1 MKCGGGAIP
10 PARMEVIMDKKQTRK
25 LTLQASLYSD
35 DANFVCPNCDI
46 LMKYKHSGLYV
57 CEKCGAE
64 ELNDFG
70 KIKRYLDKHGPTNA
84 IDLAANT
91 GVRRSRIGE
100 FLRLG
105 KVEIPENSATFIHC
119 KSCGT
124 AIRFGNYCA
133 TCVHTKN
140 IQGAFIGDT
149 PKNAPEKMRF
159 LDLE

>member
-1 MKCGGGAIP
+1 MLF
-10 PARMEVIMDKKQTRK
+10 R
-25 LTLQASLYSD
+25 S
-35 DANFVCPNCDI
+35 
-46 LMKYKHSGLYV
+46 
-57 CEKCGAE
+57 
-64 ELNDFG
+64 
-70 KIKRYLDKHGPTNA
+70 GPTNA

-105 KVEIPENSATFIHC
+105 KVEIPEGSATFIHC

-133 TCVHTKN
+133 NCVHTKN
-140 IQGAFIGDT
+140 IQGAYIGDT
-149 PKNAPEKMRF
+149 PKKVPEKMRF

>member
-1 MKCGGGAIP
+1 MVQQ
-10 PARMEVIMDKKQTRK
+10 EKKLIRK
-25 LTLQASLYSD
+25 AALYSD
-35 DANFVCPNCDI
+35 DANFVCPKCDI
-46 LMKYKHSGLYV
+46 LMKYKHGGLYV

-64 ELNDFG
+64 QLNDFG
-70 KIKRYLDKHGPTNA
+70 KVKKYLNDHGPTNA

-91 GVRRSRIGE
+91 GVRRARIGE

-105 KVEIPENSATFIHC
+105 KVEIPENSTTFIHC

-133 TCVHTKN
+133 NCVHTKN
-140 IQGAFIGDT
+140 IQGAHIGDT
-149 PKNAPEKMRF
+149 PKKKPEKMRF

>member
-1 MKCGGGAIP
+1 MVQ
-10 PARMEVIMDKKQTRK
+10 REKKLVRK
-25 LTLQASLYSD
+25 NALYSD
-35 DANFVCPNCDI
+35 DDNFVCPNCDI
-46 LMKYKHSGLYV
+46 LMKYKHGGLFV

-64 ELNDFG
+64 QLNDFG
-70 KIKRYLDKHGPTNA
+70 KVKKYLNEHGPTNA

-105 KVEIPENSATFIHC
+105 KVEIPEGSATFIHC

-133 TCVHTKN
+133 NCVHTKN
-140 IQGAFIGDT
+140 IQGAYIGDT
-149 PKNAPEKMRF
+149 PKKVPEKMRF

>member
-1 MKCGGGAIP
+1 MVQREQKLI
-10 PARMEVIMDKKQTRK
+10 RK
-25 LTLQASLYSD
+25 TALYSD
-35 DANFVCPNCDI
+35 DDNFICPNCDI
-46 LMKYKHSGLYV
+46 LMRYKHGGLYV

-64 ELNDFG
+64 QLNDFG
-70 KIKRYLDKHGPTNA
+70 KVKKYLNEHGPTNA

-105 KVEIPENSATFIHC
+105 KVEIPEGSATFIHC

-133 TCVHTKN
+133 NCVHTKN
-140 IQGAFIGDT
+140 IQGAYIGDT
-149 PKNAPEKMRF
+149 PKKVPEKMSI

>member
-1 MKCGGGAIP
+1 MVQREQKLI
-10 PARMEVIMDKKQTRK
+10 RK
-25 LTLQASLYSD
+25 TALYSD
-35 DANFVCPNCDI
+35 DDNFICPNCDI
-46 LMKYKHSGLYV
+46 LMRYKHGGLYV

-64 ELNDFG
+64 QLNDFG
-70 KIKRYLDKHGPTNA
+70 KVKKYLNEHGPTNA
-84 IDLAANT
+84 MDLAANT

-105 KVEIPENSATFIHC
+105 KVEIPEGSATFIHC

-133 TCVHTKN
+133 NCVHTKN
-140 IQGAFIGDT
+140 IQGAYIGDT
-149 PKNAPEKMRF
+149 PKKVPEKMRF

>member
-1 MKCGGGAIP
+1 MTQ
-10 PARMEVIMDKKQTRK
+10 EDKKFIRK
-25 LTLQASLYSD
+25 AAIYSD
-35 DANFVCPNCDI
+35 DANFICPNCDI
-46 LMKYKHSGLYV
+46 LMKYKYGGLYV

-64 ELNDFG
+64 QLNDFG
-70 KIKRYLDKHGPTNA
+70 KVKKYLNEHGPTNA
-84 IDLAANT
+84 IELSANT

-105 KVEIPENSATFIHC
+105 KVEIPESSNTFIHC

-133 TCVHTKN
+133 ACVHSKN
-140 IQGAFIGDT
+140 IQGAYIGDT
-149 PKNAPEKMRF
+149 PKRKTDEKMRF

>member
-1 MKCGGGAIP
+1 MVQ
-10 PARMEVIMDKKQTRK
+10 REKKLVRK
-25 LTLQASLYSD
+25 NALYSD
-35 DANFVCPNCDI
+35 DDNFVCPNCDI
-46 LMKYKHSGLYV
+46 LMKYKHGGLFV

-64 ELNDFG
+64 QLNDFG
-70 KIKRYLDKHGPTNA
+70 KVKKYLNEHGPTNA
-84 IDLAANT
+84 IELAANT

-105 KVEIPENSATFIHC
+105 KVEIPGGSATFIHC

-133 TCVHTKN
+133 NCVHTKN
-140 IQGAFIGDT
+140 IQGAYIGDT
-149 PKNAPEKMRF
+149 PKKVPEKMRF

>member
-1 MKCGGGAIP
+1 MVQ
-10 PARMEVIMDKKQTRK
+10 REKKLVRK
-25 LTLQASLYSD
+25 NALYSD
-35 DANFVCPNCDI
+35 DDNFVCPNCDI
-46 LMKYKHSGLYV
+46 LMKYKHVGLFV

-64 ELNDFG
+64 QLNDFG
-70 KIKRYLDKHGPTNA
+70 KVKKYLNEHGPTNA
-84 IDLAANT
+84 IELAANT

-105 KVEIPENSATFIHC
+105 KVEIPEGSATFIHC

-133 TCVHTKN
+133 NCVHTKN
-140 IQGAFIGDT
+140 IQGAYIGDT
-149 PKNAPEKMRF
+149 PKKVPEKMRF

>member
-1 MKCGGGAIP
+1 MVQ
-10 PARMEVIMDKKQTRK
+10 REKKLVRK
-25 LTLQASLYSD
+25 NALYSD
-35 DANFVCPNCDI
+35 DDNSVCPNCDI
-46 LMKYKHSGLYV
+46 LMKYKHGGLFV

-64 ELNDFG
+64 QLNDFG
-70 KIKRYLDKHGPTNA
+70 KVKKYLNEHGPTNA
-84 IDLAANT
+84 IELAANT

-105 KVEIPENSATFIHC
+105 KVEIPEGSATFIHC

-133 TCVHTKN
+133 NCVHTKN
-140 IQGAFIGDT
+140 IQGAYIGDT
-149 PKNAPEKMRF
+149 PKKVPEKMRF

>member
-1 MKCGGGAIP
+1 MVQREQKLI
-10 PARMEVIMDKKQTRK
+10 RK
-25 LTLQASLYSD
+25 TALYSD
-35 DANFVCPNCDI
+35 DDNFICPNCDI
-46 LMKYKHSGLYV
+46 LMRYKHGGLYV

-64 ELNDFG
+64 QLNDFG
-70 KIKRYLDKHGPTNA
+70 KVKKYLNEHGPTNA

-105 KVEIPENSATFIHC
+105 KVEIPEGSATFIHC

-133 TCVHTKN
+133 NCVHTKN
-140 IQGAFIGDT
+140 IQEAYIGDT
-149 PKNAPEKMRF
+149 PKKVPEKMRF

>member
-1 MKCGGGAIP
+1 MVQQ
-10 PARMEVIMDKKQTRK
+10 EKKLIRK
-25 LTLQASLYSD
+25 AALYSD
-35 DANFVCPNCDI
+35 DANFVCPKCDI
-46 LMKYKHSGLYV
+46 LMKYKHGGLYV

-64 ELNDFG
+64 QLNDFG
-70 KIKRYLDKHGPTNA
+70 KVKKYLNDHGPTNA

-91 GVRRSRIGE
+91 GVRRARIGE

-105 KVEIPENSATFIHC
+105 KVEIPENSTTFIHC

-133 TCVHTKN
+133 NCVHTKN
-140 IQGAFIGDT
+140 IQGAYIGDT
-149 PKNAPEKMRF
+149 PKKKLEKMRF

>member
-1 MKCGGGAIP
+1 MVQ
-10 PARMEVIMDKKQTRK
+10 REKKLVRK
-25 LTLQASLYSD
+25 TALYSD
-35 DANFVCPNCDI
+35 DDNFVCPNCDI
-46 LMKYKHSGLYV
+46 LMKYKHGGLFV

-64 ELNDFG
+64 QLNDFG
-70 KIKRYLDKHGPTNA
+70 KVKKYLNEHGPTNA
-84 IDLAANT
+84 IELAANT

-105 KVEIPENSATFIHC
+105 KVEIPEGSATFIHC

-133 TCVHTKN
+133 NCVHTKN
-140 IQGAFIGDT
+140 IQGAYIGDT
-149 PKNAPEKMRF
+149 PKKVPEKMRF

>member
-1 MKCGGGAIP
+1 MVQREQKLI
-10 PARMEVIMDKKQTRK
+10 RK
-25 LTLQASLYSD
+25 TALYSD
-35 DANFVCPNCDI
+35 DDNFICPNCDI
-46 LMKYKHSGLYV
+46 LMRYKHGGLYV

-64 ELNDFG
+64 QLNDFG
-70 KIKRYLDKHGPTNA
+70 KVKKYLNEHGPTNA

-105 KVEIPENSATFIHC
+105 KVEIPEGSATFIHC

-133 TCVHTKN
+133 NCVHTKN
-140 IQGAFIGDT
+140 IQGAYIGDT
-149 PKNAPEKMRF
+149 PKKVPEKMRF

>member
-1 MKCGGGAIP
+1 MSKRENAFI
-10 PARMEVIMDKKQTRK
+10 KKN
-25 LTLQASLYSD
+25 ALYTD
-35 DANFVCPNCDI
+35 DANFMCPNCDV
-46 LMKYKHSGLYV
+46 LMKYKHGGMFV

-64 ELNDFG
+64 QLNDFG
-70 KIKRYLDKHGPTNA
+70 KVKKYLNEHGPTNA

-91 GVRRSRIGE
+91 GVRRSKIGE

-105 KVEIPENSATFIHC
+105 KVEIPESSNIFIHC

-133 TCVHTKN
+133 ACVHSKN
-140 IQGAFIGDT
+140 IQGAFIGDR
-149 PKNAPEKMRF
+149 PKRTTDEKMRF

>member
-1 MKCGGGAIP
+1 MVQ
-10 PARMEVIMDKKQTRK
+10 REKKLVRK
-25 LTLQASLYSD
+25 NALYSD
-35 DANFVCPNCDI
+35 DDNFVCPNCDI
-46 LMKYKHSGLYV
+46 LMKYKHGGLFV

-64 ELNDFG
+64 QLNDFG
-70 KIKRYLDKHGPTNA
+70 KVKKYLNEHGPTNA
-84 IDLAANT
+84 IELAANT

-105 KVEIPENSATFIHC
+105 KVEIPEGSATFIHC

-133 TCVHTKN
+133 NCVHTKN
-140 IQGAFIGDT
+140 IQGAYIGDT
-149 PKNAPEKMRF
+149 PKKVPEKMRF

>member
-1 MKCGGGAIP
+1 MVQREQKLI
-10 PARMEVIMDKKQTRK
+10 RK
-25 LTLQASLYSD
+25 TALYSD
-35 DANFVCPNCDI
+35 DDNFICPNCDI
-46 LMKYKHSGLYV
+46 LMRYKHGGLYV

-64 ELNDFG
+64 QLNEFG
-70 KIKRYLDKHGPTNA
+70 KVKKYLNEHGPTNA

-105 KVEIPENSATFIHC
+105 KVEIPEGSATFIHC

-133 TCVHTKN
+133 NCVHTKN
-140 IQGAFIGDT
+140 IQGAYIGDT
-149 PKNAPEKMRF
+149 PKKVPEKMRF

>member
-1 MKCGGGAIP
+1 MVQ
-10 PARMEVIMDKKQTRK
+10 REKKLVRK
-25 LTLQASLYSD
+25 NALYSD
-35 DANFVCPNCDI
+35 DDNFVCPNCDI
-46 LMKYKHSGLYV
+46 LMKYKHGGLFV

-64 ELNDFG
+64 QLNDFG
-70 KIKRYLDKHGPTNA
+70 KVKKYLNEHGPTNA
-84 IDLAANT
+84 IELAANT

-105 KVEIPENSATFIHC
+105 KVEIPEGSATFIHC

-133 TCVHTKN
+133 YCVHTKN
-140 IQGAFIGDT
+140 IQGAYIGDT
-149 PKNAPEKMRF
+149 PKKVPEKMRF